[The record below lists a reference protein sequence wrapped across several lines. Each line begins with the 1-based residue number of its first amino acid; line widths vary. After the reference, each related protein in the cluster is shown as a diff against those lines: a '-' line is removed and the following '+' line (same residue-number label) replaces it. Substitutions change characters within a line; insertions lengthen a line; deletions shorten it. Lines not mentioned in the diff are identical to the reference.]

1 MIPVRPEGSLN
12 RDKGV
17 IRNHLQSLEHRP
29 VGSIT
34 PGDVQGLVTRWS
46 RELAPRTVRR
56 QYDVLRAICT
66 YAVNSD
72 FIARTPCRNMKL
84 PKVTTT
90 RPRALTKAQLVEL
103 ADTLG
108 ERYGPMVYA
117 GAVLGLRWGE
127 CAGLRVADL
136 DFLVRTVTIN
146 TQRTRGVGGRM
157 VERMPKSE
165 AGRRTL
171 SVPPALMELFAAHL
185 KRRGV
190 TAADPD
196 AYVFVGTQGRPPA
209 VHRLP
214 PASLEA
220 RMPEHRTPRPR
231 VPRPA
236 PDERHADGPQ
246 RG

>member
-1 MIPVRPEGSLN
+1 M
-12 RDKGV
+12 
-17 IRNHLQSLEHRP
+17 
-29 VGSIT
+29 
-34 PGDVQGLVTRWS
+34 
-46 RELAPRTVRR
+46 RR

-117 GAVLGLRWGE
+117 GAVLGLQWGE
-127 CAGLRVADL
+127 YAGLRVADL
-136 DFLVRTVTIN
+136 DFLVKTVTIN